1 MNSTIWTSDHATHA
15 KIVVTAALAV
25 AVVFLIGVYAKPA
38 EGRHAIA
45 SFAVAGPGIVA
56 PAVHHE

>member
-15 KIVVTAALAV
+15 KIVATAVLAV

-38 EGRHAIA
+38 QGRHAMVEGP
-45 SFAVAGPGIVA
+45 VAGPVA
-56 PAVHHE
+56 IATAGQE